1 MMALVLPGCKGK
13 RGSGVECARHLPYI
27 TVQVCT
33 EREAR
38 DLHCFGQI
46 RVSVVGDTGMSEVV
60 PVYDTA
66 ANRSGVVPAVLVRKG
81 QTIDTLDIFL
91 ATHALALDRTLVT
104 SNERHF
110 KLVPELMTENWI

>member
-1 MMALVLPGCKGK
+1 MCSPAA
-13 RGSGVECARHLPYI
+13 RGSGGRGSNAHVILPYI
-27 TVQVCT
+27 TAQVCT
-33 EREAR
+33 GREAR